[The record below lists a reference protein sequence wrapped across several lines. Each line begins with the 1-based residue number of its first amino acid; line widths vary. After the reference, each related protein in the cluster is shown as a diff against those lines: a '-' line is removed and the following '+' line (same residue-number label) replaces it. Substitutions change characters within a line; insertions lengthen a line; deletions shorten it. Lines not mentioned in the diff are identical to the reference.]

1 MPSDLFSRLTIGL
14 AMGSALAAGSLRAQ
28 DSLTPRRDTLRVVAV
43 GDLNFGRAVARDY
56 LLAGRGSELL
66 AAVRDQ
72 LRAADITIGNLES
85 MILDRGDYSDPPGS
99 PVFAAPPHAIELLQD
114 AGFDVLGTANN
125 HAWDF
130 GLDGLVESLRH
141 LGRAGLSHA
150 GTGPTLDHAYRPVVL
165 DRRGWRVAVFA
176 VTSIFNHETMT
187 VVGTPAEC
195 CVAWADTLRLREL
208 FRTARDAMGAD
219 LVLVSWHQGLEYRPV
234 PRREEITIGRALV
247 RAGADAVIGHHPHV
261 PQGIET
267 YRGAPV
273 IYSLGN
279 FVFKQ
284 LRPWTDR
291 GLWAELLFAPD
302 GGKSLVLRPLA
313 AGYTPSFLA
322 GADSAAVLAHVDS
335 ISRRLHRRLPP
346 RSPRGNVARPR
357 NR

>member
-1 MPSDLFSRLTIGL
+1 MNRPVLRLLLASLAIG
-14 AMGSALAAGSLRAQ
+14 AGPGVRILRAQ
-28 DSLTPRRDTLRVVAV
+28 EDPQAARDTLRVVAV

-56 LLAGRGSELL
+56 LLVGRGSELL
-66 AAVRDQ
+66 AAVRDH
-72 LRAADITIGNLES
+72 LRAADIAIGNLES

-99 PVFAAPPHAIELLQD
+99 PVFAGPPHALELLQD

-130 GLDGLVESLRH
+130 GRDGLVESLGH
-141 LGRAGLSHA
+141 LDRAGLSYT
-150 GTGPTLDHAYRPVVL
+150 GTGPTLDHAYRPVIL

-187 VVGTPAEC
+187 VIGTPAEC
-195 CVAWADTLRLREL
+195 CVAWADTLRLQRL
-208 FRTARDAMGAD
+208 FRAARDSLGAD

-267 YRGAPV
+267 YRGAPI

-279 FVFKQ
+279 FVFRQ

-291 GLWAELLFAPD
+291 GLWAELVFEPD
-302 GGKSLVLRPLA
+302 AGRRVVLRPLA
-313 AGYTPSFLA
+313 VGYAPSFLA
-322 GADSAAVLAHVDS
+322 GADSAAVLSHVDS
-335 ISRRLHRRLPP
+335 ISERLHRSLPP